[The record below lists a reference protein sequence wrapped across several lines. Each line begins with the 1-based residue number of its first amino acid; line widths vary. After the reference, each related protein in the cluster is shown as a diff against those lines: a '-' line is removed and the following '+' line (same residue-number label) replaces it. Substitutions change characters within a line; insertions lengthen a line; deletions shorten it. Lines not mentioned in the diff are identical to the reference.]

1 MKTFELGY
9 FGNIWVKQNVL
20 EKEGDSFDGHEH
32 KFDHVTLLTS
42 GKVQVEIQG
51 KEPKDFTAPTF
62 IVIRKEQKHK
72 LTALEDGTVY
82 YCVYALRNLDGDVIE
97 IFGEQHDPDSASGR
111 EDGYWK
117 KLKENNESSKK
128 SSQTGSKY

>member
-20 EKEGDSFDGHEH
+20 EREGDSFDGHEH

-72 LTALEDGTVY
+72 MTALEDGTVY
-82 YCVYALRNLDGDVIE
+82 YCVYALRNLDGEVIE
-97 IFGEQHDPDSASGR
+97 IFGEQHDPDSASGK

-117 KLKENNESSKK
+117 KLKD
-128 SSQTGSKY
+128 